1 MVKFWADS
9 SDLTEDELTEVL
21 KREGIDIDKVIRE
34 IEVLKREGV
43 DIDKI
48 IREIKEVVKER
59 IKD

>member
-1 MVKFWADS
+1 MPCGGFIRTMPCW
-9 SDLTEDELTEVL
+9 EEL
-21 KREGIDIDKVIRE
+21 KREGIDIDKVVRE